1 MPNMLTPGIVPGRL
15 SPAAIADNFADLH
28 APFDSHAAAVA
39 ADRCYFCHDAPCI
52 TACPTSIDIPLFI
65 RQIATGTPEAAAK
78 TILSQNILGGMCA
91 RVCPTETL
99 CEEACV
105 REAAE
110 GMPVEIG
117 RLQRHATDVL
127 MAKGVHPFTRAAA
140 TGKTVAVIG
149 AGPAG
154 LSAAHRLAML
164 GHAVTVYEARA
175 KPGGLNEFGIA
186 AYKSTDG
193 FAAREVAWL
202 LGIGGIT
209 VVTGKALG
217 AGLTV
222 EELKA
227 GHDAVFLGVG
237 LGGVNALRAP
247 GEDHAR
253 DAVGFIAELR
263 QAADLTTLP
272 VGRNVV
278 VIGGG
283 MTAVDAAVQS
293 KLLGA
298 DSVTIAYRRG
308 RDRMSASRYEQDLA
322 AQHGVRLLFNVMP
335 VAVSAGAIELEYT
348 TESATGLQG
357 TGERFTLPADQV
369 FKAIGQTLTAET
381 GLTVEGGKIAV
392 TGAGRTS
399 MAGIWAGG
407 DCASGGDDLTVTAV
421 AEGRDAA
428 LDIHSTLM
436 GA

>member
-1 MPNMLTPGIVPGRL
+1 M
-15 SPAAIADNFADLH
+15 
-28 APFDSHAAAVA
+28 
-39 ADRCYFCHDAPCI
+39 
-52 TACPTSIDIPLFI
+52 
-65 RQIATGTPEAAAK
+65 
-78 TILSQNILGGMCA
+78 
-91 RVCPTETL
+91 
-99 CEEACV
+99 
-105 REAAE
+105 
-110 GMPVEIG
+110 
-117 RLQRHATDVL
+117 
-127 MAKGVHPFTRAAA
+127 
-140 TGKTVAVIG
+140 
-149 AGPAG
+149 
-154 LSAAHRLAML
+154 
-164 GHAVTVYEARA
+164 TVYEARA

-186 AYKSTDG
+186 AYKSTDD

-308 RDRMSASRYEQDLA
+308 RSGMSASRYEQDLA

-348 TESATGLQG
+348 TESATGLHG

-369 FKAIGQTLTAET
+369 FKAIGQTLTTDA

-399 MAGIWAGG
+399 LPGVWAGG

-436 GA
+436 GV